1 MALNNYFA
9 KYSLTAWSFDD
20 VNDLRNIQGDTD
32 YDKTIDGYINN
43 HWGDISKLFFSMG
56 MKFNLGGNEEKS
68 RLETTSRPIG
78 VFDFGLASKGLYKV
92 QEYFSQKKFL
102 ALGGGFPSTLRFST
116 MILQCPMGSLWK
128 MPYSMPGPLPQKS
141 GALYHHH
148 ISYVYFNIC
157 IPIIVIV

>member
-1 MALNNYFA
+1 MRPTYRKQLLPRRL
-9 KYSLTAWSFDD
+9 KLL
-20 VNDLRNIQGDTD
+20 V
-32 YDKTIDGYINN
+32 
-43 HWGDISKLFFSMG
+43 DIKQTCCHCFLFF
-56 MKFNLGGNEEKS
+56 FGGESFFRFQNSGRGKKRS
-68 RLETTSRPIG
+68 RLFNICIFEWVCI
-78 VFDFGLASKGLYKV
+78 
-92 QEYFSQKKFL
+92 FL

-157 IPIIVIV
+157 IPIIVIVWAVYDLGLFVCKQWRAY